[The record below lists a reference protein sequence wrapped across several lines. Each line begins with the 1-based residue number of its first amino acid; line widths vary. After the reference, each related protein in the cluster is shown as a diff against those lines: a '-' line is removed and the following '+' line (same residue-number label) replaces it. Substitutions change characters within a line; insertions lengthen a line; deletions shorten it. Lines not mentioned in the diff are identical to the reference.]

1 MSPNFVKLIVPIN
14 IKSIRDIIGIELV
27 SSMPIEDGL
36 SYASKAD
43 FRFVDMRIG
52 NVTNKRYLTNLQV
65 IDFCKFMVAEEGL
78 EPPTIVLLFRDFYLK
93 YTIKSIT

>member
-14 IKSIRDIIGIELV
+14 IKSIRDRIGIELGL
-27 SSMPIEDGL
+27 SMPIEDDL
-36 SYASKAD
+36 IQASKAD

-65 IDFCKFMVAEEGL
+65 IDSCVC
-78 EPPTIVLLFRDFYLK
+78 V
-93 YTIKSIT
+93 

>member
-14 IKSIRDIIGIELV
+14 IKSIRDRIGIDLG
-27 SSMPIEDGL
+27 SSMLIEDGL
-36 SYASKAD
+36 IYASKAD
-43 FRFVDMRIG
+43 IRFVDMRIG

-78 EPPTIVLLFRDFYLK
+78 EPPTTGL
-93 YTIKSIT
+93 